1 MSETIRVVVVDDH
14 PIVREGLRLML
25 ATSDD
30 LALVGEAANG
40 ATALQIVND
49 VQPDVVLLDM
59 RMPGMSGLEVL
70 ASLRKTWPQI
80 AILILTTYKE
90 DELILR
96 GFQAG
101 AAGYLLKESS
111 LETLFHAIR
120 AVAHGEIVMQPEIM
134 ARVLTHTPS
143 PSDTSSSSTHLL
155 STSLPSSPEL
165 TKREQEVLAGVAC
178 GERSKEI
185 ARRLGITERTVRAYL
200 TNIYTKLNV
209 DSRAAAVAIALERGL
224 LTREKEAQKNSL
236 RFDPGERGFS

>member
-25 ATSDD
+25 ATSND

-40 ATALQIVND
+40 TTALQIVEE

-70 ASLRKTWPQI
+70 ASLRETWPQI
-80 AILILTTYKE
+80 AVLILTTYKE

-96 GFQAG
+96 GFQTG

-111 LETLFHAIR
+111 LETLFYAIR

-134 ARVLTHTPS
+134 ARVLTHTPIATDTPSTSPLS
-143 PSDTSSSSTHLL
+143 PSPP
-155 STSLPSSPEL
+155 LPYPLEL

-209 DSRAAAVAIALERGL
+209 DSRASAVALALKYGL
-224 LTREKEAQKNSL
+224 LPPQT
-236 RFDPGERGFS
+236 